1 MKTAQTAFML
11 LMITVLAGAVSC
23 RLKVP
28 LKEMSLAKSAI
39 TRAGEVKADKYAPD
53 DLKRAKEFLSLS
65 HADIKKEDTSKAEE
79 NAKKS
84 LAYGTDAINKSLPL
98 LSKDTLDE
106 AKKLIA
112 DAERMNAERYASS
125 DFSDARSKAGE
136 AEKLHGD
143 KSFWES
149 YLVSKKA
156 IAAATA
162 ARDKAEA
169 RIPELQNRIASIRGE
184 ADNLKSARG
193 SEFASSELAQVSSR
207 LDAATAGIGQKN
219 LKDASRAIDDAE
231 SALNRAKGNT
241 KRGIAAEKIRN
252 AEKELDIANSSKMKD
267 QFAADIQRAST
278 LITNAKS
285 DLSSGSFDAAATK
298 ADEATALLKS
308 ANSNMTVKA
317 QELKKTAQE
326 KLEAAENALKK
337 IKESPLASHMQA
349 DIDAVQPL
357 IDQSRGFL
365 NKDAYQDSIAKSDK
379 ALARINQI
387 NIAMEKK
394 AEELRLKGDTSK
406 EAKEE
411 QVYVVKYN
419 PKKRDCLWRI
429 AYYVYKDAKLW
440 PVIYT
445 ANKDKIKDPDL
456 IFPGQKFSIPS
467 MDKKADDA
475 GKKEK
480 GKPPVEGTVDKRD

>member
-1 MKTAQTAFML
+1 
-11 LMITVLAGAVSC
+11 
-23 RLKVP
+23 
-28 LKEMSLAKSAI
+28 
-39 TRAGEVKADKYAPD
+39 
-53 DLKRAKEFLSLS
+53 
-65 HADIKKEDTSKAEE
+65 
-79 NAKKS
+79 
-84 LAYGTDAINKSLPL
+84 
-98 LSKDTLDE
+98 
-106 AKKLIA
+106 
-112 DAERMNAERYASS
+112 
-125 DFSDARSKAGE
+125 
-136 AEKLHGD
+136 
-143 KSFWES
+143 
-149 YLVSKKA
+149 
-156 IAAATA
+156 
-162 ARDKAEA
+162 
-169 RIPELQNRIASIRGE
+169 
-184 ADNLKSARG
+184 
-193 SEFASSELAQVSSR
+193 
-207 LDAATAGIGQKN
+207 
-219 LKDASRAIDDAE
+219 
-231 SALNRAKGNT
+231 
-241 KRGIAAEKIRN
+241 
-252 AEKELDIANSSKMKD
+252 
-267 QFAADIQRAST
+267 
-278 LITNAKS
+278 
-285 DLSSGSFDAAATK
+285 
-298 ADEATALLKS
+298 
-308 ANSNMTVKA
+308 MTVKA

-365 NKDAYQDSIAKSDK
+365 NNDAYQDSIAKSDE

-467 MDKKADDA
+467 MDKKSDDA